1 MSSAVA
7 EIADGRPVDVE
18 PMFQLRTPEPIE
30 GFKFLPLPPRPYRS
44 GELEARQQAQ
54 GSSPSD
60 IAVQQR
66 ELYHDGFAPGV
77 PGAELRETTSEIY
90 EPELHEMSPGELISA
105 AERRYNTNVL
115 GQQMAPEGATD
126 AEFEDIGPP
135 PEAETVAQQPE
146 KPAEAAAPETAQQQ
160 PGITVAEEGK
170 PLAETDPELA
180 AAHERIQQIEG
191 GLLPEERAELEQVRG
206 GLADAETKSAAINE
220 AANCLKEA
228 GM

>member
-18 PMFQLRTPEPIE
+18 PMFQLKTPEPIE
-30 GFKFLPLPPRPYRS
+30 GFKFLPPPPRPYRP

-54 GSSPSD
+54 GPAPSD
-60 IAVQQR
+60 VAAQQR

-77 PGAELRETTSEIY
+77 PGSELRETSADIY
-90 EPELHEMSPGELISA
+90 A
-105 AERRYNTNVL
+105 
-115 GQQMAPEGATD
+115 
-126 AEFEDIGPP
+126 PP
-135 PEAETVAQQPE
+135 PEAEAVAQQPE
-146 KPAEAAAPETAQQQ
+146 RPAEAAPPETAQQQ